1 MSIQIRK
8 KRVAVL
14 ISGFGSNLQAL
25 IDACAASNYPAQI
38 VLVISNKP
46 DAYGLERAKKAGIK
60 NISINHKNFASREE
74 FDAKLTL
81 ELEKEKVDIICLA
94 GFMRLLTASFINR
107 WQGKI
112 INIHP
117 SLLPAFKGVDAIRQA
132 FDYGVKI
139 TGVSVHYVVQEM
151 DSGEIILQKP
161 IAIGSRET
169 LEQLEKKVHR
179 LEHSLYP
186 KALLLVIKKI
196 L

>member
-1 MSIQIRK
+1 MSIQISK

-14 ISGFGSNLQAL
+14 FSGFGSNLQAL
-25 IDACAASNYPAQI
+25 IDACEADNYPAQI

-60 NISINHKNFASREE
+60 NISINHKNFSSREE

-94 GFMRLLTASFINR
+94 GFMRLLTAIFINR

-117 SLLPAFKGVDAIRQA
+117 SLLPAFKGVDAIKQA

-169 LEQLEKKVHR
+169 LEQLEKKVHK

>member
-117 SLLPAFKGVDAIRQA
+117 SLLPAFKGVEAIKQA

>member
-1 MSIQIRK
+1 MRSAEINSTEARAGLVPLAHQICYEIWARGPVSLFVTA
-8 KRVAVL
+8 R
-14 ISGFGSNLQAL
+14 
-25 IDACAASNYPAQI
+25 D
-38 VLVISNKP
+38 NKP

-60 NISINHKNFASREE
+60 NISINHKNFSSREE

-94 GFMRLLTASFINR
+94 GFMRLLTAIFINR

-117 SLLPAFKGVDAIRQA
+117 SLLPAFKGVDAIKQA

-169 LEQLEKKVHR
+169 LEQLEKKVHK